1 MDNFISKEK
10 IEKIDKQFY
19 KIISAWNDK
28 NFYTYELDKEINEL
42 LKKRNKKVFLIM
54 HKFIKNKLKL
64 IKGSLTKKLLN
75 KII

>member
-1 MDNFISKEK
+1 MI
-10 IEKIDKQFY
+10 
-19 KIISAWNDK
+19 K